1 MFEKRMAS
9 AVLTLIMLFALIF
22 PGQTLASTTPTVN
35 RLAGQDRY
43 ETAATIA
50 KQWSHSDYAILVS
63 GENYPDALASAP
75 LAQKHKAPILL
86 TASDSLPAPTKQ
98 ALADL
103 EVNQVIIIG
112 GTGVIAPSM
121 EAELQAMGISTTRL
135 AGQNRYE
142 TALKIADQVQS
153 SPSQLF
159 VCTGDDFADALS
171 VAPIAA
177 IEQIP
182 IILVSGDSL
191 ASSVQEYLDLNSA
204 HITKTFVIGYS
215 DVIRDQVAGQFPHVE
230 RIVGADKYARNI
242 AVNEQFNHLFSTEAL
257 CIANGEGFAD
267 ALAGSAL
274 AAQKSQPILLVNN
287 ATPDTTKKYYQQRL
301 AGLEQITVFGGTE
314 VIPDQVIQNLQSA
327 ADLPSDNVQPPADLT
342 SEIWL
347 DKTYIHLLQDQSA
360 TLTVYRNTP
369 EGPVKLN
376 NYDLI
381 WSSSNPMVKANYGHI
396 LGFFGS
402 TTLTVKTEDGHEAS
416 CRVIVVA
423 RGIDYRT
430 LILSDYT
437 KLGAGTAT
445 FKFQVLDYKTNKDI
459 TAELSPSA
467 LLVRSPLNTDVS
479 LDLSKGIGTITFN
492 TPSDIDKPFTLI
504 LFDAA
509 GGLESAVGLVNPAS
523 SADSA
528 RVTYPVG
535 DPDYISRPVTP
546 PIDPNQKVGEI
557 IITSTKLGATD
568 TTGYAT
574 YIVKDQDGRDVTRSS
589 YLVPILEVTGD
600 VGISFEARNGLL
612 TVHFGPDEDP
622 SSIPEVTIT
631 ITDSRS
637 GVSTTATLEIVPQ
650 YRVISP

>member
-43 ETAATIA
+43 ETAAAIA
-50 KQWSHSDYAILVS
+50 RQWSHSDYGILVS
-63 GENYPDALASAP
+63 GKNYPDALASAP

-103 EVNQVIIIG
+103 EVNQVIIVG
-112 GTGVIAPSM
+112 GTGVIAPSI

-191 ASSVQEYLDLNSA
+191 ANSVQEYFDLNAA

-215 DVIRDQVAGQFPHVE
+215 DVISDQVAGQFPHVE

-242 AVNEQFNHLFSTEAL
+242 AVNEKFNHLFSTEAL
-257 CIANGEGFAD
+257 CIASGEGFAD

-301 AGLEQITVFGGTE
+301 TSLDHIIVFGGTGI
-314 VIPDQVIQNLQSA
+314 VPDKVMQ
-327 ADLPSDNVQPPADLT
+327 DLNPPADLPT
-342 SEIWL
+342 GIRL
-347 DKTYIHLLQDQSA
+347 DKTFI
-360 TLTVYRNTP
+360 TLTKGQSESLTAILDRPSGSV
-369 EGPVKLN
+369 EGTGN
-376 NYDLI
+376 DLV
-381 WSSSNPMVKANYGHI
+381 WFSTNPTVATVSQGKVVGMGYGSAHI
-396 LGFFGS
+396 
-402 TTLTVKTEDGHEAS
+402 TVKTKDGSQAS
-416 CRVIVVA
+416 CLVA
-423 RGIDYRT
+423 VDSPTKKYRT
-430 LILSDYT
+430 MNLSNYT
-437 KLGAGTAT
+437 KVSANTAT
-445 FKFQVLDYKTNKDI
+445 FKYQLLDETGKDI
-459 TAELSPSA
+459 TAEIPASQLHATSTLSPSI
-467 LLVRSPLNTDVS
+467 S
-479 LDLSKGIGTITFN
+479 LDPSRGIGTITFKSS
-492 TPSDIDKPFTLI
+492 SDTDKPITII
-504 LFDAA
+504 LLD
-509 GGLESAVGLVNPAS
+509 GVSGTAVSLDSTSNTGS
-523 SADSA
+523 SSY
-528 RVTYPVG
+528 TYPVG
-535 DPDYISRPVTP
+535 IPQPELP
-546 PIDPNQKVGEI
+546 PPSPNQKIAEI
-557 IITSTKLGATD
+557 TILATKLGISWND
-568 TTGYAT
+568 GSSNDTGYAT
-574 YIVKDQDGRDVTRSS
+574 YIVKDQDGHDITNSSLANNLKFTSDAGTTSRVGSGVFKVDFPQDVDPYSLTG
-589 YLVPILEVTGD
+589 VT
-600 VGISFEARNGLL
+600 
-612 TVHFGPDEDP
+612 
-622 SSIPEVTIT
+622 VTIT
-631 ITDSRS
+631 DPQT
-637 GVSTTATLEIVPQ
+637 GVTGTATLEISPQ
-650 YRVISP
+650 IRVISP

>member
-9 AVLTLIMLFALIF
+9 AVLTLIMLFALSF

-86 TASDSLPAPTKQ
+86 TASDSLPASTKQ

-191 ASSVQEYLDLNSA
+191 ANSVQEYLDLNAA

-215 DVIRDQVAGQFPHVE
+215 DVISDQVASQFPHVE

-242 AVNEQFNHLFSTEAL
+242 AVNEKFNHLFSTEAL
-257 CIANGEGFAD
+257 CIASGEGFAD

-301 AGLEQITVFGGTE
+301 TSLDHIIVFGGTGI
-314 VIPDQVIQNLQSA
+314 V
-327 ADLPSDNVQPPADLT
+327 ADKVMQDLNPPADLPT
-342 SEIWL
+342 GIRL
-347 DKTYIHLLQDQSA
+347 DKSNIALTIGQSESLTAILDKPAGSAEGNSNELVWLSSDPAVA
-360 TLTVYRNTP
+360 TVNQ
-369 EGPVKLN
+369 GKVVGIN
-376 NYDLI
+376 N
-381 WSSSNPMVKANYGHI
+381 
-396 LGFFGS
+396 GS
-402 TTLTVKTEDGHEAS
+402 ASITVKTKDGNQAS
-416 CRVIVVA
+416 CLVTVI
-423 RGIDYRT
+423 GLT
-430 LILSDYT
+430 GKHMTMNLSNYT
-437 KLGAGTAT
+437 KTSADTAT
-445 FKFQVLDYKTNKDI
+445 FRYQLLDETGKDI
-459 TAELSPSA
+459 TTAIPSSQLSAVAS
-467 LLVRSPLNTDVS
+467 LRSTIS
-479 LDLSKGIGTITFN
+479 LDPSKGIGTVAFNSAPDTDKPIIITLVDLMSGVVVILDSTSGTGSSSNTYPIN
-492 TPSDIDKPFTLI
+492 TP
-504 LFDAA
+504 
-509 GGLESAVGLVNPAS
+509 
-523 SADSA
+523 
-528 RVTYPVG
+528 
-535 DPDYISRPVTP
+535 RPELP
-546 PIDPNQKVGEI
+546 PPNPNQKINEI
-557 IITSTKLGATD
+557 TITSTILGIAWSD
-568 TTGYAT
+568 GSSNDMGYAT
-574 YIVKDQDGRDVTRSS
+574 YIVKDQDGRDITNTSLAANLKATS
-589 YLVPILEVTGD
+589 N
-600 VGISFEARNGLL
+600 VGIAATAYKGLL
-612 TVHFGPDEDP
+612 KVDFGPNLDAY
-622 SSIPEVTIT
+622 SLTGVTVTIT
-631 ITDSRS
+631 DPQT
-637 GVSTTATLEIVPQ
+637 GVTGTAALEISPQ
-650 YRVISP
+650 IRVISP

>member
-75 LAQKHKAPILL
+75 LAQKHKAPLLL
-86 TASDSLPAPTKQ
+86 TTSDSLPAPTKQ

-103 EVNQVIIIG
+103 EVNQVIIVG
-112 GTGVIAPSM
+112 GTGVIAPSI
-121 EAELQAMGISTTRL
+121 EAELQAMGIFTTRL

-191 ASSVQEYLDLNSA
+191 ANSVQEYLDLNSA

-215 DVIRDQVAGQFPHVE
+215 DVISDQVASQFPHVE

-242 AVNEQFNHLFSTEAL
+242 AVNEKFNSLFSTEAL
-257 CIANGEGFAD
+257 CIASGEGFAD

-301 AGLEQITVFGGTE
+301 AGLDHIIVFGGTGI
-314 VIPDQVIQNLQSA
+314 V
-327 ADLPSDNVQPPADLT
+327 ADKVMQDLNPPADLPT
-342 SEIWL
+342 GIRL
-347 DKTYIHLLQDQSA
+347 DKSNI
-360 TLTVYRNTP
+360 TLTIGQSVSLIALLDRP
-369 EGPVKLN
+369 AGSAEGNSNDLVWLSGDPAVATVNQGKVVGIN
-376 NYDLI
+376 N
-381 WSSSNPMVKANYGHI
+381 
-396 LGFFGS
+396 GS
-402 TTLTVKTEDGHEAS
+402 TSITVKTKDGNQAS
-416 CRVIVVA
+416 CLVTVIGLA
-423 RGIDYRT
+423 GKHMT
-430 LILSDYT
+430 MNLSNYT
-437 KLGAGTAT
+437 KTSADTAT
-445 FKFQVLDYKTNKDI
+445 FRYQLLDEAGKDI
-459 TAELSPSA
+459 TAAIPTSQLSAVASI
-467 LLVRSPLNTDVS
+467 RSTIS
-479 LDLSKGIGTITFN
+479 LDPSKGIGTVTLN
-492 TPSDIDKPFTLI
+492 SAADTDKPMIITLVDLMSGI
-504 LFDAA
+504 VVSLDSTS
-509 GGLESAVGLVNPAS
+509 GTGS
-523 SADSA
+523 SSY
-528 RVTYPVG
+528 TYPVG
-535 DPDYISRPVTP
+535 IPQPELP
-546 PIDPNQKVGEI
+546 PPNPNQKI
-557 IITSTKLGATD
+557 NKITITSTKLGISWND
-568 TTGYAT
+568 GSSNDTGYAT
-574 YIVKDQDGRDVTRSS
+574 YIVKDQDGHDITSS
-589 YLVPILEVTGD
+589 SLANNLKFTSD
-600 VGISFEARNGLL
+600 VGTTSRVASGVFKVDFPQDVDPYSL
-612 TVHFGPDEDP
+612 TGVT
-622 SSIPEVTIT
+622 VTIT
-631 ITDSRS
+631 DPQS
-637 GVSTTATLEIVPQ
+637 GVTGTATLEISPQ
-650 YRVISP
+650 IRVISP